1 MLTRHIFCAAL
12 VTSASALGA
21 LAAAQTPA
29 PERPGQARQYV
40 DPRTGPTEKPPLH
53 ARHWLAITGKP
64 LSASAGAQI
73 FVKGGNAVDAA
84 AAMLAAGC
92 TMWDTLSCGGETQ
105 ALIYNPHTGK
115 VIGLNALDV
124 EGRFRNGLQPN
135 LRMTLPDGES
145 TRLGLAQV
153 GPGRYQA
160 RAPLRVSGEHPYRF
174 ELLADEHINAQDVRK
189 VGSRALYYPYADE
202 YRAALP
208 NLSLLQT
215 LASQTGGKFNA
226 PVADIF
232 AEYGDRTEQ
241 PVKLWPAL
249 LVAALLF
256 YLLDIL
262 VRRAAWIWQR
272 MGNAPLRAQASQ
284 TAQGEAKQSQ
294 A

>member
-1 MLTRHIFCAAL
+1 MLFASDVKNRWAADWLKWDGYGKFWTQLARETMRHSSNEDL
-12 VTSASALGA
+12 VLRVNR
-21 LAAAQTPA
+21 
-29 PERPGQARQYV
+29 E
-40 DPRTGPTEKPPLH
+40 
-53 ARHWLAITGKP
+53 
-64 LSASAGAQI
+64 
-73 FVKGGNAVDAA
+73 GNEA
-84 AAMLAAGC
+84 
-92 TMWDTLSCGGETQ
+92 
-105 ALIYNPHTGK
+105 

-135 LRMTLPDGES
+135 LRITLPDGES

-189 VGSRALYYPYADE
+189 VGSRALYYPSADE